1 MFYSTLKQKKSNDDQ
16 ERLQAQ
22 KRAEIVNMII
32 SLIERYNE
40 ELNEEIKALVIHV
53 KAQILNR
60 LDTEHKGI

>member
-1 MFYSTLKQKKSNDDQ
+1 
-16 ERLQAQ
+16 
-22 KRAEIVNMII
+22 MII

-60 LDTEHKGI
+60 LDI